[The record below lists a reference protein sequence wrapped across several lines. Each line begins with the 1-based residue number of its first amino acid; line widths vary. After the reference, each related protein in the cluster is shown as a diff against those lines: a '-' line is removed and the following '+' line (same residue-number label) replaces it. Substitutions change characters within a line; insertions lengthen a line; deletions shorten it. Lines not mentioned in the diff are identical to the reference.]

1 MDAYPRPRTNFRMT
15 ERFAEELAEMAVSLH
30 DEPTLEETIERVLEY
45 ALKAVDCAYAGVI
58 FVHAKSRVETVA
70 ATNPIVAELDQVQL
84 EHGEGPDIDV
94 LSDPRHSVLVND
106 TTTDERWPR
115 WADAVAATGVR
126 SMLGIRLHTTAT
138 TIGSLNLYD
147 TRPDHFTEEDRDVA
161 HIFARHAAVA
171 LSSARET
178 ANLWKAI
185 DARRLIGQA
194 QGILM
199 ERFDMDADQAFA
211 VLRRYSQDHNVKLHV
226 VAERLIATRTLT
238 EG

>member
-1 MDAYPRPRTNFRMT
+1 MT
-15 ERFAEELAEMAVSLH
+15 QRFAEELAQMAVSLH
-30 DEPTLEETIERVLEY
+30 DEPTLEETIDRVLEY

-70 ATNPIVAELDQVQL
+70 STSPIVAELDKVQL
-84 EHGEGPDIDV
+84 EYGEGPDIEV
-94 LSDPRHSVLVND
+94 LSDPANTVLVAD
-106 TTTDERWPR
+106 TTRDERWPR
-115 WADAVAATGVR
+115 WAEAVTGAGVR
-126 SMLGIRLHTTAT
+126 SMLGIRLHTSAS

-147 TRPDHFTEEDRDVA
+147 TRPNHFTEEDRDVA

-211 VLRRYSQDHNVKLHV
+211 VLRRYSQDHNVKLHL
-226 VAERLIATRTLT
+226 VAERLISTRTLA
-238 EG
+238 ED

>member
-1 MDAYPRPRTNFRMT
+1 MDTNPRPRTTFRMT
-15 ERFAEELAEMAVSLH
+15 EDFAEELAEMAVSLH
-30 DEPTLEETIERVLEY
+30 DEPTLEETVERVLEY

-58 FVHAKSRVETVA
+58 FVHAKQRVETVA
-70 ATNPIVAELDQVQL
+70 ATNPIVAKLDKVQL

-94 LSDPRHSVLVND
+94 LSDPRSTVLVDD

-115 WADAVAATGVR
+115 WAEAVAAAGVR
-126 SMLGIRLHTTAT
+126 SMLGIRLHTSAT
-138 TIGSLNLYD
+138 TIGSLNLFD
-147 TRPDHFTEEDRDVA
+147 PRPHHFTEEDRDVA

-171 LSSARET
+171 LSSARDT

-199 ERFDMDADQAFA
+199 ERFDMDAEQAFA
-211 VLRRYSQDHNVKLHV
+211 VLRRYSQDHNVKLHM
-226 VAERLIATRTLT
+226 VAERLIETRTLT

>member
-1 MDAYPRPRTNFRMT
+1 
-15 ERFAEELAEMAVSLH
+15 MAVSLH
-30 DEPTLEETIERVLEY
+30 EEPTLEETIERVLEF

-58 FVHAKSRVETVA
+58 FVHGKSQVETVA
-70 ATNPIVAELDQVQL
+70 ATNPVVAELDRVQL

-94 LSDPRHSVLVND
+94 LSDPRSTVLVTD
-106 TTTDERWPR
+106 TTQDERWPR
-115 WADAVAATGVR
+115 WASAVAKSGIR
-126 SMLGIRLHTTAT
+126 SMLGIRLHTSAS

-147 TRPDHFTEEDRDVA
+147 PRPEHFTEEDRDVA

-171 LSSARET
+171 LSSARDT

-211 VLRRYSQDHNVKLHV
+211 VLRRYSQDHNVKLHL
-226 VAERLIATRTLT
+226 VADRLIQTRTLV

>member
-30 DEPTLEETIERVLEY
+30 DEPTLEETIERVLDY

-70 ATNPIVAELDQVQL
+70 ATSPIVAELDKVQL

-94 LSDPRHSVLVND
+94 LSDPRHSVLVDD
-106 TTTDERWPR
+106 TTRDERWPR
-115 WADAVAATGVR
+115 WAEAVAEAGVR

-147 TRPDHFTEEDRDVA
+147 TRPNHFTEEDRDVA

-226 VAERLIATRTLT
+226 VAERLISTRTLT

>member
-1 MDAYPRPRTNFRMT
+1 MDACPRPRTTFRMS

-30 DEPTLEETIERVLEY
+30 DEPTLEETIDRVLDY
-45 ALKAVDCAYAGVI
+45 AVKAVDCAFAGVI

-70 ATNPIVAELDQVQL
+70 ATSPLVAELDKVQL

-94 LSDPRHSVLVND
+94 LSDPANSVLVGD
-106 TTTDERWPR
+106 TTRDERWPR
-115 WADAVAATGVR
+115 WAEAVAANGVR

-147 TRPDHFTEEDRDVA
+147 TRPHHFTEEDRDVA

-171 LSSARET
+171 LASARET

-211 VLRRYSQDHNVKLHV
+211 VLRRYSQDHNVKLHR
-226 VAERLIATRTLT
+226 VAERLISTRTLS

>member
-1 MDAYPRPRTNFRMT
+1 MDEPPRRAYRMT
-15 ERFAEELAEMAVSLH
+15 ERFAEDLAEMAVSLH

-58 FVHAKSRVETVA
+58 FVHGQTRVETVA
-70 ATNPIVAELDQVQL
+70 ATNPLVAELDKVQL
-84 EHGEGPDIDV
+84 EHGQGPDIDMIA
-94 LSDPRHSVLVND
+94 DPRASVLVED
-106 TTTDERWPR
+106 TETDERWPQ
-115 WADAVAATGVR
+115 WCAAVAANGVR
-126 SMLGIRLHTTAT
+126 SMLGTRLHTTSS

-147 TRPDHFTEEDRDVA
+147 PRPGHFTEEDRDVA

-171 LSSARET
+171 LSAARDT

-199 ERFDMDADQAFA
+199 ERFGIDDEQAFA

-226 VAERLIATRTLT
+226 VAQRLIDTREL
-238 EG
+238 GH